1 MAFREF
7 NFSPPYKDLRGTQK
21 MHIICTWIENLSISF
36 LDKMNLSHD
45 KNSDN
50 LTGKEVS
57 EKNNHGIF
65 TGYYTTLITN

>member
-1 MAFREF
+1 
-7 NFSPPYKDLRGTQK
+7 
-21 MHIICTWIENLSISF
+21 
-36 LDKMNLSHD
+36 MNLSHD

-65 TGYYTTLITN
+65 TGYYTTLITNWYSSIAVYSERSIIF

>member
-1 MAFREF
+1 MA
-7 NFSPPYKDLRGTQK
+7 
-21 MHIICTWIENLSISF
+21 ISF

-65 TGYYTTLITN
+65 TGYYTTLITNWYSSIAVYSERSIIF